1 MERLYRIEEESTSG
15 WHLTELTDVKLTR
28 EQAKQRLEQLMRE
41 GYNPERL
48 RAIPDTTPGT

>member
-28 EQAKQRLEQLMRE
+28 EQAKQRLEQLLRE

-48 RAIPDTTPGT
+48 RAIPDN